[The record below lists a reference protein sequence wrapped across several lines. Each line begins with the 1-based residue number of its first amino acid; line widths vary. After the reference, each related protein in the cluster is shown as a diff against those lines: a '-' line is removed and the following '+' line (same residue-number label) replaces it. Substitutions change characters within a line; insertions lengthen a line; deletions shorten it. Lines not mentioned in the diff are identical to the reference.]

1 MLWDRAWTSGETVGR
16 MLDELPVAAV
26 VLNPNH
32 EVTYVNQQFES
43 LTRRLRTAVIGGTLA
58 FLWGEE
64 SDDAAVQAMQSSL
77 ATARPFRDTV
87 LSYRDDRTEFWNR
100 VALTPVRD
108 RNGDVLAFMAFMEDV
123 TQEVE
128 ERRAGSEHARTGR
141 VLISAAAAF
150 AEASD
155 REGVAAAL
163 AEAVVDGGAIW
174 AAVVLES
181 PSVGFRVHAVARAG
195 EYCAE
200 EPLPLGLVIEDSD
213 DVRWAMTLPR
223 PLVVDQA
230 MATRGMLEW
239 MQRNDLVRVL
249 ASSLPANASARALI
263 LAVWRDGNR
272 AGEDN
277 ALDRI
282 GRLAELAAI
291 ALENTLLVEQ
301 LSIVANRDEL
311 TGASSRTAFQRG
323 LEAALDDGSGDVGLV
338 YVDVDR
344 FKQVNDSLGHAGGDV
359 VLAQLFDRVAA
370 AVDGDGVIGR
380 TGGDEFILLVQGPG
394 IRGRVDALTERLS
407 RTALEPFTVQDRPVY
422 VSCSTGAVIGRK
434 GVSETA
440 AEAAERLVREADE
453 QMYASKR
460 RKRAGRLPETDLDVI
475 DVGAELHRAVVRD
488 EITAQFQPQFDATTG
503 RVVGFEV
510 LARWQHDRFGA
521 VPPNLFIPIA
531 DETGLIGALGDRIL
545 HRAFEFAHR
554 ASARGAIQISIN
566 LSARQLLVAGFV
578 DRFAELL
585 GDYPKRT
592 WAVTAEIAEGQFGT
606 DHAVLRDV
614 LVALHGL
621 DVDIAIDHFGT
632 GQSSLALLQELPV
645 TAIKIDKS
653 FVRRMGA
660 LGGGMIGAIVNLAR
674 GLDLAV
680 MVEGVD
686 RPDQYAVLQR
696 FGCDRLQG
704 FLLAPPMDPEEA
716 LTMPLVIPL
725 PHPGRDGPAQQD
737 DSGVRVG

>member
-26 VLNPNH
+26 VLNPDR

-43 LTRRLRTAVIGGTLA
+43 LTRRLRSTVVGGTLA

-64 SDDAAVQAMQSSL
+64 SDDAAVQAMQSSF
-77 ATARPFRDTV
+77 AMARPFRDIV
-87 LSYRDDRTEFWNR
+87 RSSRGDRTEFWNR

-108 RNGDVLAFMAFMEDV
+108 RNGDVMAFMAFMEDV
-123 TQEVE
+123 TKEVE

-141 VLISAAAAF
+141 VLIAAAAAF

-163 AEAVVDGGAIW
+163 AEAVVDGGAVW
-174 AAVVLES
+174 AAVVVES
-181 PSVGFRVHAVARAG
+181 PAVGFRVNGVARSDDHR
-195 EYCAE
+195 AE
-200 EPLPLGLVIEDSD
+200 EPLPLGLVIEESD
-213 DVRWAMTLPR
+213 DLRQAMTLSR
-223 PLVVDQA
+223 PTAVDQA
-230 MATRGMLEW
+230 TATPRMLAW

-249 ASSLPANASARALI
+249 VSALPANASARALI

-272 AGEDN
+272 AGEGN

-301 LSIVANRDEL
+301 LSMVANRDEL
-311 TGASSRTAFQRG
+311 TGASSRTAFQVR
-323 LEAALDDGSGDVGLV
+323 LEAALNGSGEVGLV

-359 VLAQLFDRVAA
+359 VLAQLFDRIAA

-394 IRGRVDALTERLS
+394 IRARVDALTEMMS
-407 RTALEPFTVQDRPVY
+407 RTALEPFTVQGRAVH

-434 GVSETA
+434 GVGETA
-440 AEAAERLVREADE
+440 TEAAERLVREADE

-460 RKRAGRLPETDLDVI
+460 RKRAGRLLETDLDVI
-475 DVGAELHRAVVRD
+475 EVGAELHRAVVRD

-503 RVVGFEV
+503 RVLGFEV
-510 LARWQHDRFGA
+510 LARWHHPRFGP
-521 VPPNLFIPIA
+521 VPPDLFIPLA
-531 DETGLIGALGDRIL
+531 EDTGLIGALGDRIL
-545 HRAFEFAHR
+545 HQAFEFAHR
-554 ASARGAIQISIN
+554 ASARGAIQISVN
-566 LSARQLLVAGFV
+566 LSAQQMLIAGFV
-578 DRFAELL
+578 DRFAQLL
-585 GDYPKRT
+585 GRYQMRT
-592 WAVTAEIAEGQFGT
+592 WAVTAEIAEGHFVT
-606 DHAVLRDV
+606 DHAVLADV
-614 LVALHGL
+614 LIALRGL

-686 RPDQYAVLQR
+686 QPDQYAVLQR

-716 LTMPLVIPL
+716 LSMPLFIPL
-725 PHPGRDGPAQQD
+725 PHPGRDDAALQD
-737 DSGVRVG
+737 DADLRVG